1 MDDRFQLYD
10 LRVETV
16 ATDRPFVCG
25 HRAGDVFEVHGE
37 QLIFPAG
44 QPFSMYALAALLP
57 LLPAKQRMT
66 HGNDWMTTDTDI
78 ACPDPHC
85 GARFRITRTGVR
97 TFRHSEVT
105 AVPLAPVSQT
115 AVGVSAMAQAPV
127 SGGSLMTSPGR
138 PVVITAPPVV
148 RLDEVEVPQMRLAAG
163 YHTSQI
169 IKGGWQLAGG
179 HGTVAADAALADMA
193 AFVEAGVT
201 TFDCADIYT
210 GVESLIG
217 TFLAQRRAS
226 GRLSGVQ
233 VHTKCVPDLDAL
245 PTLRKADVEALIDRS
260 LRRLGVDR
268 LDLVQFHWWDD
279 RIPGAVQA
287 AQWLHDCQ
295 RAGKIRHVGLTN
307 FDTAHVQAIVS
318 AGVPVVS
325 HQVQYSVLDRRPAG
339 SMTDACVRRGIGLL
353 CYGAVAGGFLSE
365 RWLGRLEPHGEL
377 ENRSLVKYK
386 LIIDEFGGWV
396 LFQRLLD
403 TLAAIARKH
412 EASISA
418 IAIRW
423 VLDQPAVAGVIV
435 GARHARHLPDTLQA
449 LRVRLDAED
458 RAAITAVHDAAHGPN
473 GEVYGLERMPA
484 GRHAAIMRYNL
495 NRN

>member
-105 AVPLAPVSQT
+105 AVPLDGELRAVAGIGIAGQASLRASAPVGT
-115 AVGVSAMAQAPV
+115 
-127 SGGSLMTSPGR
+127 PGR
-138 PVVITAPPVV
+138 TVVITAPPVV
-148 RLDEVEVPQMRLAAG
+148 RIDEVAVPQVRLAAG

-179 HGTVAADAALADMA
+179 HGTVATDAALADMA
-193 AFVEAGVT
+193 AFVEAGIT

-217 TFLAQRRAS
+217 TFLAQRRGS
-226 GRLSGVQ
+226 GRLTGVQ

-245 PTLRKADVEALIDRS
+245 PTLKRADVEALIDRS

-268 LDLVQFHWWDD
+268 LDLVQLHWWDE

-307 FDTAHVQAIVS
+307 FDTAHVQAIAS
-318 AGVPVVS
+318 AGVPIVS
-325 HQVQYSVLDRRPAG
+325 HQVQYSVLDRRAAG
-339 SMTDACVRRGIGLL
+339 TMTEACARRDIGLL

-365 RWLGRLEPHGEL
+365 RWLGRLEPQGDL

-386 LIIDEFGGWV
+386 LIIDEFGGWA
-396 LFQRLLD
+396 LFQRLLEV
-403 TLAAIARKH
+403 LAAIARKH
-412 EASISA
+412 EASLSA
-418 IAIRW
+418 VAIRW
-423 VLDQPAVAGVIV
+423 VLEQPAVSGVIV

-449 LRVRLDAED
+449 LRLRLDADD

-473 GEVYGLERMPA
+473 GDVYGLERIPA

-495 NRN
+495 NRS